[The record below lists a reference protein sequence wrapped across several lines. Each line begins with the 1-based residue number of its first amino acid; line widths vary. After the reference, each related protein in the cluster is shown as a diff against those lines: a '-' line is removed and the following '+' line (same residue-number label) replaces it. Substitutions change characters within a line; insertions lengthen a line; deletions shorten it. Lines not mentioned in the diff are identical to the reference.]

1 MYNFEIKNKSPD
13 VGEIYIYGEITDE
26 KWSDE
31 QTTPKEILEKINTIK
46 DARNVYLYINSPG
59 GSVYSGITIYN
70 LLCRLNGMLTV
81 IVDGIAASAASVVAM
96 AGKRIMMSTGAMM
109 MIHEARGAAV
119 GSSGDMRDTAD
130 ILDLCNSTISDIY
143 SKKTLLEKTK
153 ILAMMKAETWFDAD
167 SAVANRFAD
176 AVEPGKKV
184 LASLRGVDMDCN
196 GIVFNTQKYKNFPKS
211 SIPIDYSEYEN
222 ALDINFLF
230 TKLEE
235 RVL

>member
-46 DARNVYLYINSPG
+46 DKRNVYLYINSPG

-70 LLCRLNGMLTV
+70 LLSRLSGSLTV
-81 IVDGIAASAASVVAM
+81 VVDGIAASAASVVAM
-96 AGKRIMMSTGAMM
+96 AGKRILMSAGSMM
-109 MIHEARGAAV
+109 MIHEARSVAA
-119 GSSGDMRDTAD
+119 GSSDDMRSAAD
-130 ILDLCNSTISDIY
+130 VLDLCNSTISDIY
-143 SKKTLLEKTK
+143 VKRTMLEKSK
-153 ILAMMKAETWFDAD
+153 MLELMKAETWFDAE
-167 SAVANRFAD
+167 SAVANKFAD
-176 AVEPGKKV
+176 AIEPGKKV
-184 LASLRGVDMDCN
+184 SASLIGSDMDCN
-196 GIVFNTQKYKNFPKS
+196 GIIFNTQKYKNFPKS
-211 SIPIDYSEYEN
+211 SILIDYSEYEN

-235 RVL
+235 GVL